1 MADFGFV
8 GASYTAPSIYQDDQE
23 CINWRPEIDPT
34 KGQGARGVVALYP
47 TPGLTNVVT
56 LQNAQV
62 VRGMRTVS
70 GGNYCVAVC
79 GPYVYVLNSTF
90 VPTIIGQL
98 TTTTGQV
105 GITDNGLNVYI
116 VDGTNRYT
124 WRISQPSAAVFQGTI
139 SGTTLTITRVISG
152 TIAANQALF
161 GIGVPSET
169 VIVSGSGSTWTL
181 NNSTS
186 IATTIQMNSAAV
198 AGVITASISG
208 STLTVTAVS
217 SGTIYLGQTIQGTN
231 VANNTVV
238 TALGSGTV
246 LTTAIS
252 TGGTGYAVNDTVTA
266 LGGVYGN
273 SPATYTVASVTVG
286 VATLDTITGGSS
298 YTNGTYNNVQ
308 MTYVSGT
315 TATTY
320 PTATIVVS
328 GGAVTSVTLTT
339 PGTGFTNT
347 TTVLSANASTIGGT
361 GSGFSVPV
369 KTLTTTGTALTLNT
383 TYSGQYTS
391 LPSNPVSTSSTGSG
405 TGLTLN
411 CTFGTG
417 TGNTGNYV
425 VSGTQTVSSE
435 TMYLL
440 NFSVLPSSDGAF
452 TGASAVDIVD
462 NYFIYNCPN
471 TQQWAASNILSP
483 ITYGL
488 SYASKFTGPDNL
500 VSLVCDHGQVYLLG
514 ETTTEVWA
522 DQGTFPFAFQRI
534 PGSSS
539 QHGLAAKFSIS
550 RLGNSFAYVAKNNRG
565 QAEIVVMNGYFP
577 QRISTHAVENTL
589 VNQDISDAVAYTYQL
604 EGHECY
610 VITFPNLDITWVYDM
625 ATQLW
630 HKWLWIDN
638 QNNYHRHRSNCSAFF
653 QNVVLVGDWQSGQI
667 YKLDPQNFT
676 DDGNTIRRLRRCP
689 HLTTDLQRQ
698 YFDELQ
704 IQFQPGV
711 GTTGLSNSQGNV
723 VGTPLNIDA
732 LQIYNIAPN
741 DNIFIGLQSNI
752 NYLTSTSNPQ
762 AMLRWSSDG
771 GSTWSNE
778 HWSDIGKTGKYRNR
792 IIWRRLG
799 WARDRVYEVVVTD
812 PINAVIVS
820 ANLKASAG
828 EN

>member
-8 GASYTAPSIYQDDQE
+8 GASYVAPSIYQDASE

-90 VPTIIGQL
+90 TPTIIGQL
-98 TTTTGQV
+98 NSSTGQV
-105 GITDNGLNVYI
+105 GISDNGTNVYI
-116 VDGTNRYT
+116 VDGSYRYT
-124 WRISQPSAAVFQGTI
+124 WRISAPNAAVFQGTI

-161 GIGVPSET
+161 GIGVPNET
-169 VIVSGSGSTWTL
+169 VIVSGSGSTWTI
-181 NNSTS
+181 NNSAS
-186 IATTIQMNSAAV
+186 IATAIQMNSAAV

-208 STLTVTAVS
+208 STLTVTAVT
-217 SGTIYLGQTIQGTN
+217 SGTIYPGQTIQGTS
-231 VANNTVV
+231 VTANTVV

-246 LTTAIS
+246 LSQSIAA
-252 TGGTGYAVNDTVTA
+252 GGTGYAVNDTVTV
-266 LGGVYGN
+266 LGGVYGS
-273 SPATYTVASVTVG
+273 SPATYTVSTISAGVVTG
-286 VATLDTITGGSS
+286 LTQTFAGA
-298 YTNGTYNNVQ
+298 YTST
-308 MTYVSGT
+308 
-315 TATTY
+315 
-320 PTATIVVS
+320 PTN
-328 GGAVTSVTLTT
+328 
-339 PGTGFTNT
+339 P
-347 TTVLSANASTIGGT
+347 AST
-361 GSGFSVPV
+361 
-369 KTLTTTGTALTLNT
+369 
-383 TYSGQYTS
+383 
-391 LPSNPVSTSSTGSG
+391 STNGSG

-411 CTFGTG
+411 LTFGTG
-417 TGNTGNYV
+417 SGSTGNYV
-425 VSGTQTVSSE
+425 VNGTQTVSSE

-440 NFSVLPSSDGAF
+440 NFSILPSSDGAF
-452 TGASAVDIVD
+452 QGASIVDIVD
-462 NYFIYNCPN
+462 NYFVYNRPS
-471 TQQWAASNILSP
+471 TQQWAASNLLSP

-514 ETTTEVWA
+514 EQTSEVWA

-539 QHGLAAKFSIS
+539 QHGLAAANSIA

-565 QAEIVVMNGYFP
+565 QAEIVIMNGYFP

-589 VNQDISDAVAYTYQL
+589 VNQNISDAIAYTYQL

-610 VITFPNLDITWVYDM
+610 VVTFPSLDITWVYDIT
-625 ATQLW
+625 TQLW
-630 HKWLWIDN
+630 HKWLWTDS

-653 QNVVLVGDWQSGQI
+653 QNVVLVGDWQNGQI
-667 YKLDPQNFT
+667 YQLDPNNYT
-676 DDGNTIRRLRRCP
+676 DNSDAIRRLRRCP

-711 GTTGLSNSQGNV
+711 GTTGLSNTEGNL
-723 VGTPLNIDA
+723 VGDPLIIGPLNTYLIGF
-732 LQIYNIAPN
+732 NN
-741 DNIFIGLQSNI
+741 DIIIGLDQNL
-752 NYLTSTSNPQ
+752 NALTPTTNPQ

-778 HWSDIGKTGKYRNR
+778 HWSTIGKTGKYNNR

-799 WARDRVYEVVVTD
+799 WARDRIYEVVVTD

>member
-1 MADFGFV
+1 MDFGFV

-56 LQNAQV
+56 LQNSQV

-79 GPYVYVLNSTF
+79 GPYVYVLNSSFT
-90 VPTIIGQL
+90 PTIIGQL
-98 TTTTGQV
+98 NSSTGQV
-105 GITDNGLNVYI
+105 GISDNGTNVYI
-116 VDGTNRYT
+116 VDGSYRYT
-124 WRISQPSAAVFQGTI
+124 WRISAPSAAVFQGTI

-161 GIGVPSET
+161 GIGVPNET
-169 VIVSGSGSTWTL
+169 VIVSGSGSTWTI
-181 NNSTS
+181 NNTAT
-186 IATTIQMNSAAV
+186 IATAIQMNSAAV

-208 STLTVTAVS
+208 STLTVTAVT
-217 SGTIYLGQTIQGTN
+217 SGTIYPGQTIQGTS
-231 VANNTVV
+231 VTANTVV

-246 LTTAIS
+246 LSQSIA
-252 TGGTGYAVNDTVTA
+252 TGGTGYAVNDTITV
-266 LGGVYGN
+266 LGGVYGS
-273 SPATYTVASVTVG
+273 SPATYTV
-286 VATLDTITGGSS
+286 
-298 YTNGTYNNVQ
+298 
-308 MTYVSGT
+308 
-315 TATTY
+315 
-320 PTATIVVS
+320 
-328 GGAVTSVTLTT
+328 
-339 PGTGFTNT
+339 
-347 TTVLSANASTIGGT
+347 STISAGVVT
-361 GSGFSVPV
+361 G
-369 KTLTTTGTALTLNT
+369 LTQTFA
-383 TYSGQYTS
+383 GQYTS
-391 LPSNPVSTSSTGSG
+391 TPTNPASTSTNGSG

-411 CTFGTG
+411 LTFGTG
-417 TGNTGNYV
+417 SGSTGNYV
-425 VSGTQTVSSE
+425 VSGSQTVSSE
-435 TMYLL
+435 TMYLI

-452 TGASAVDIVD
+452 SGASIVDIVD
-462 NYFIYNCPN
+462 NYFVYNRPN
-471 TQQWAASNILSP
+471 TQQWAASNLLSP

-514 ETTTEVWA
+514 EQTSEVWA

-539 QHGLAAKFSIS
+539 QHGLAAANSIA

-565 QAEIVVMNGYFP
+565 QAEIVIMTGYFP

-589 VNQDISDAVAYTYQL
+589 VNESISDAIAYTYQL

-610 VITFPNLDITWVYDM
+610 VVTFPSLDITWVYDIT
-625 ATQLW
+625 TQLW
-630 HKWLWIDN
+630 HKWLWTDS

-653 QNVVLVGDWQSGQI
+653 QNVVLVGDWQNGQI
-667 YKLDPQNFT
+667 YQLDPNNYT
-676 DDGNTIRRLRRCP
+676 DNSDSIRRLRRCP

-711 GTTGLSNSQGNV
+711 GLEGITDP
-723 VGTPLNIDA
+723 PLNA
-732 LQIYNIAPN
+732 ET
-741 DNIFIGLQSNI
+741 IGA
-752 NYLTSTSNPQ
+752 NPQ

-778 HWSDIGKTGKYRNR
+778 HWSGIGKVGRYKNR

-799 WARDRVYEVVVTD
+799 WARDRIYEVVVTD

>member
-23 CINWRPEIDPT
+23 CINWRPEVDPT

-56 LQNAQV
+56 LQNAQT

-70 GGNYCVAVC
+70 GGQYCVAVC
-79 GPYVYVLNSTF
+79 GPYVYVLNSSFT
-90 VPTIIGQL
+90 PTIIGQL
-98 TTTTGQV
+98 NSSTGQV
-105 GITDNGLNVYI
+105 GISDNGTNVYI
-116 VDGTNRYT
+116 VDGSYRYT
-124 WRISQPSAAVFQGTI
+124 WRISAPSAAVFQGTI

-152 TIAANQALF
+152 TIAVSQSLF
-161 GIGVPSET
+161 GIGVPNET
-169 VIVSGSGSTWTL
+169 VIVSGSGTTWTI
-181 NNSTS
+181 NNTAS
-186 IATTIQMNSAAV
+186 IATAIQMNSAAV

-208 STLTVTAVS
+208 STLTVTAVT
-217 SGTIYLGQTIQGTN
+217 SGTIYPGQTIQGTS
-231 VANNTVV
+231 VTANTVV

-246 LTTAIS
+246 LSQSIA
-252 TGGTGYAVNDTVTA
+252 TGGTGYAVNDTITV
-266 LGGVYGN
+266 LGGVYGS
-273 SPATYTVASVTVG
+273 SPATYTV
-286 VATLDTITGGSS
+286 
-298 YTNGTYNNVQ
+298 
-308 MTYVSGT
+308 
-315 TATTY
+315 
-320 PTATIVVS
+320 
-328 GGAVTSVTLTT
+328 
-339 PGTGFTNT
+339 
-347 TTVLSANASTIGGT
+347 STISAGVVT
-361 GSGFSVPV
+361 G
-369 KTLTTTGTALTLNT
+369 LTQTFA
-383 TYSGQYTS
+383 GQYTS
-391 LPSNPVSTSSTGSG
+391 TPTNPASTSTNGSG

-411 CTFGTG
+411 LTFGTG
-417 TGNTGNYV
+417 SGSTGNYV
-425 VSGTQTVSSE
+425 VSNSQTVSSE

-452 TGASAVDIVD
+452 SGASIVDIVD
-462 NYFIYNCPN
+462 NYFVYNRPS
-471 TQQWAASNILSP
+471 TQQWAASNLLSP

-514 ETTTEVWA
+514 EQTSEVWA

-539 QHGLAAKFSIS
+539 QHGLAAANSIA

-565 QAEIVVMNGYFP
+565 QAEIVIMNGYFP

-589 VNQDISDAVAYTYQL
+589 VNESISDAIAYTYQL

-610 VITFPNLDITWVYDM
+610 VVTFPSLDITWVYDIT
-625 ATQLW
+625 TQLW
-630 HKWLWIDN
+630 HKWLWTDS

-653 QNVVLVGDWQSGQI
+653 QNVVLVGDWQNGQI
-667 YKLDPQNFT
+667 YQLDPNNYT
-676 DDGNTIRRLRRCP
+676 DNSDSIRRLRRCP

-711 GTTGLSNSQGNV
+711 GLEGITDP
-723 VGTPLNIDA
+723 PLNA
-732 LQIYNIAPN
+732 ET
-741 DNIFIGLQSNI
+741 IGA
-752 NYLTSTSNPQ
+752 NPQ

-778 HWSDIGKTGKYRNR
+778 HWSGIGKVGRYKNR

-799 WARDRVYEVVVTD
+799 WARDRIYEVVVTD